1 MNVKKFTF
9 KKEDNLDEKI
19 EEWFGECSICNNH
32 AETMFLDS
40 DLKLCKIHTIE
51 YDKKKEAQLNGTN

>member
-1 MNVKKFTF
+1 MISFKW

-19 EEWFGECSICNNH
+19 KEWFGKCSMCNKA

-40 DLKLCKIHTIE
+40 DLKLCKIHTTE
-51 YDKKKEAQLNGTN
+51 YNKNKGDSN